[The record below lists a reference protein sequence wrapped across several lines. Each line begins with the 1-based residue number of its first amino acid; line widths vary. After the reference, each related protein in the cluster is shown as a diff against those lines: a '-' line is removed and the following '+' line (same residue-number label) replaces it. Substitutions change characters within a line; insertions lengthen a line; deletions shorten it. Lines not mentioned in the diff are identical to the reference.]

1 MKNQLQVIALTAV
14 NLNQK
19 YLACVPTFIDFWLE
33 LNRTQNAVEYIPKVV
48 VVAKTLPKELER
60 YSSWCELREEPS
72 SVSSIFV
79 SQVVRILQPSLE
91 VADFVLTTDVDM
103 LPLSDAVYEKA
114 LESITEGAEFV
125 VCRDVLKK
133 GQYPICY
140 NIASPSAWRRLNN
153 VLSEQMLVGVLS
165 KRFKQLDSYSGER
178 GGRGWFKDQEFLY
191 DMVSDFESKGGV
203 VTKLG
208 DGLSKHRRFDRLF
221 TPFPLNWIAL
231 VALIFG
237 SFTDYHVHHPI
248 RKYSR
253 FIRAVKCALR
263 IRVSWRLAIGRS

>member
-1 MKNQLQVIALTAV
+1 MIALTAV

-19 YLACVPTFIDFWLE
+19 YLACVPTFIDFWLQ
-33 LNRTQNAVEYIPKVV
+33 LNRTQNAIEYMPKVV
-48 VVAKTLPKELER
+48 VVAKKLPKELER
-60 YSSWCELREEPS
+60 YSIWCELREEPT
-72 SVSSIFV
+72 SVSSAFV

-103 LPLSDAVYEKA
+103 LPLSDAVFQKGIK
-114 LESITEGAEFV
+114 SITDGAEFV
-125 VCRDVLKK
+125 VCRDVLKN

-140 NIASPSAWRRLNN
+140 NIASPSAWRRLNH

-165 KRFKQLDSYSGER
+165 NRYMLLDSYSGER
-178 GGRGWFKDQEFLY
+178 GGRGWFNDQEFLY
-191 DMVSDFESKGGV
+191 EMVSDFENKGGV
-203 VTKLG
+203 VTKLE
-208 DGLSKHRRFDRLF
+208 DVVSQHRRFDRLF

-231 VALIFG
+231 VALVFG

-248 RKYSR
+248 RNYSR

-263 IRVSWRLAIGRS
+263 IRGRWRLALGRS